1 MKRIYAYIISV
12 ALLVASTGLSAQFS
26 YNTADPDSVD
36 VPLNIRIGVDVAN
49 PVLYFINGNNLNLE
63 GYTSIDL
70 NEKYG
75 ITFNGGYTDY
85 NLSKLSYEYRATGIY
100 FKPGADFNILKPQIS
115 EGKYWAGIGVRY
127 GVTIFRYETPL
138 IRYDNYWGTT
148 TTSIPP
154 RSGMAHFI
162 EVAPGFNAKISNN
175 FTMGW
180 RVNMSTLLYAG
191 SKDKISPVYLPGYGA
206 RDKGV
211 TFSFN
216 YYLSFSF
223 SYKTIKAKFKDDN
236 AGADYEALETE

>member
-1 MKRIYAYIISV
+1 MKRIYVYIISV
-12 ALLVASTGLSAQFS
+12 ALLVASTELSAQFN

-36 VPLNIRIGVDVAN
+36 VQLNIRVGVDVAN
-49 PVLYFINGNNLNLE
+49 PVLYFVNDNNLNLE
-63 GYTSIDL
+63 GYASVDL

-75 ITFNGGYTDY
+75 ISFNGGYTDY
-85 NLSKLSYEYRATGIY
+85 NLSKLTYEYKATGFY
-100 FKPGADFNILKPQIS
+100 LKPGVDFNILKPQIS

-127 GVTIFRYETPL
+127 GISIFSFETPL
-138 IRYDNYWGTT
+138 ITYDNYWGTT
-148 TTSIPP
+148 ATSIP
-154 RSGMAHFI
+154 SQSAMAHFI

-191 SKDKISPVYLPGYGA
+191 PKGKISPVYLPGYGA
-206 RDKGV
+206 RDNGV

-216 YYLSFSF
+216 YYLSLSF

-236 AGADYEALETE
+236 AGADYEELETE